1 MAEPQIDRDRAAAWL
16 LGVAA
21 GCALLVLVVHY
32 VFVATARGQLV
43 DSAALQGAQIG
54 RQHIIGSVQRV
65 LDVVSVGALAAAAI
79 LAGAVALLRRRVLL
93 AGVAVVTVVGSN
105 LTTQLLKHLLFQ
117 RPDLGLA
124 TQGVSENTLPSGH
137 TTVAMS
143 VAAAAVLVAPPR
155 LRAVVALVAA
165 GYGAATGVAT
175 LSAGYHRP
183 SDAIA
188 AALVVGAWSAG
199 LAALGIVIA
208 PQDEA
213 PTDHASDEAAGHP
226 YVASLLGGAAAVLLL
241 VGALATYVTARS
253 LPGTLERAHLLLA
266 YAGGAALIAGSAFAV
281 VAALVVVVHRI
292 APPLPQRTLLASGTG

>member
-1 MAEPQIDRDRAAAWL
+1 MVEPHSDRDPAATWL
-16 LGVAA
+16 LVVAA

-32 VFVATARGQLV
+32 VFVATTRGQLV

-199 LAALGIVIA
+199 LAALAIVIA

-266 YAGGAALIAGSAFAV
+266 YAGGAALIAGTAFAV